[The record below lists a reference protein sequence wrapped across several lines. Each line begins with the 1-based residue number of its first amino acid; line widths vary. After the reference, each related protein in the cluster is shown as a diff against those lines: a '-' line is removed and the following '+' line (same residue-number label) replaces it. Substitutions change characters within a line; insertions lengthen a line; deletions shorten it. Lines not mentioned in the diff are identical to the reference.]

1 MTQLSQEQ
9 QELQASIKK
18 SSTIW
23 AVIIGLITAGLVYWI
38 MGSQTSMIRGGAA
51 VIGGVV
57 VAFAM
62 YRKSFKS
69 GSKSAL
75 CSSCNAAF
83 SISRT
88 DKVETLVASENK
100 EEREAQEDGTTK
112 VTTWVEEKYDVT
124 DTYTCSACSDTTTKD
139 YQTTRRKDEKTEVE
153 PAPVAS
159 ATKGGKQPK
168 SKGKTK

>member
-1 MTQLSQEQ
+1 MNLSQEQ

-23 AVIIGLITAGLVYWI
+23 AVIIGLFAAGMVYWI
-38 MGSQTSMIRGGAA
+38 MASQVTMFRGGAA
-51 VIGGVV
+51 LVGGIV
-57 VAFAM
+57 VAIAM

-69 GSKSAL
+69 GAKSAL
-75 CSSCNAAF
+75 CSSCDAAF

-88 DKVETLVASENK
+88 DKVETLVVSENK

-112 VTTWVEEKYDVT
+112 VTTWVEEKYDVI
-124 DTYTCSACSDTTTKD
+124 DTYTCSACSDATTKE
-139 YQTTRRKDEKTEVE
+139 YQTTRRVDEKTEVE

-159 ATKGGKQPK
+159 ATKGRKQSK
-168 SKGKTK
+168 AKGKTK

>member
-1 MTQLSQEQ
+1 MTQLSEEQ

-23 AVIIGLITAGLVYWI
+23 AVVLGLITAGLVYWI
-38 MGSQTSMIRGGAA
+38 MASQATMIRGGAA
-51 VIGGVV
+51 VIGGVI

-69 GSKSAL
+69 GAKSAL

-100 EEREAQEDGTTK
+100 EEREVQEDGTTK

-124 DTYTCSACSDTTTKD
+124 DTYTCSACSDATTKE
-139 YQTTRRKDEKTEVE
+139 YQTTRRKDEKTEVIA
-153 PAPVAS
+153 APVTS
-159 ATKGGKQPK
+159 ATKDSKQSK

>member
-1 MTQLSQEQ
+1 MTQLSEEQ

-23 AVIIGLITAGLVYWI
+23 AVIIGLITAGMVYWI
-38 MGSQTSMIRGGAA
+38 MSSQATMIRGGAA
-51 VIGGVV
+51 VIGGAI

-69 GSKSAL
+69 GSKSAR
-75 CSSCNAAF
+75 CTSCDAAF

-88 DKVETLVASENK
+88 DKSETLVVSENK
-100 EEREAQEDGTTK
+100 EEREAQEDGSTK

-124 DTYTCSACSDTTTKD
+124 DTYTCSACSDATTKE
-139 YQTTRRKDEKTEVE
+139 YQTTRRVDEKTEVE

-159 ATKGGKQPK
+159 ATKGGKQTK
-168 SKGKTK
+168 SKGKSK

>member
-1 MTQLSQEQ
+1 MTQFSQEQ

-18 SSTIW
+18 SATIW
-23 AVIIGLITAGLVYWI
+23 AVVLGLITAGMVYWI
-38 MGSQTSMIRGGAA
+38 MASTATTIRGGAA
-51 VIGGVV
+51 VLGGAV

-69 GSKSAL
+69 GSQSAR
-75 CSSCNAAF
+75 CSSCDAAF

-100 EEREAQEDGTTK
+100 DEREAQEDGTTK

-124 DTYTCSACSDTTTKD
+124 DTYTCSACSDATTKE
-139 YQTTRRKDEKTEVE
+139 YQTTRRKDEKTEVIA
-153 PAPVAS
+153 APVAS
-159 ATKGGKQPK
+159 ASKGRKQSK